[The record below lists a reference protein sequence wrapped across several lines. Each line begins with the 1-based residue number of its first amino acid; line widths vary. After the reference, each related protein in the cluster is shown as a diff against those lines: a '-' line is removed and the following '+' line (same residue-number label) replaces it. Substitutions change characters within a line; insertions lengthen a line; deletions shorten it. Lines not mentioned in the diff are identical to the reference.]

1 MKKQLCITVCFYCLG
16 MCLNNSSLWC
26 SRTHWNLHTK
36 DNFQTHNCEEREAS
50 MTQDE
55 RTGQQAKR
63 RLLSETFRWD
73 GRTEGS
79 PWLPRFFSFFDWKH
93 QVLRGVQVKATDITN
108 IAVSQD
114 KGEKGC
120 HKRKKAGIQIDWQAG
135 ASPGTTFENPEVLQ
149 EKRENLFH
157 PIWNAAALICFDS
170 VSWFLNFALL

>member
-1 MKKQLCITVCFYCLG
+1 MLKDTLEPTHQRQFSNSQLWGKRSKHDTRWT
-16 MCLNNSSLWC
+16 N
-26 SRTHWNLHTK
+26 RTTSK
-36 DNFQTHNCEEREAS
+36 A
-50 MTQDE
+50 
-55 RTGQQAKR
+55 
-63 RLLSETFRWD
+63 ETFIRD
-73 GRTEGS
+73 IQMRRQNRRITLTS
-79 PWLPRFFSFFDWKH
+79 KVFFFFDWKH